1 MLQFKEVK
9 SKPIRKVTL
18 VKGKL
23 PWLDTDPKVKIG
35 SNTVLFPPVGLIDSI
50 AGDFDKKTKFA
61 VRAESGPEKEVSKEK
76 FREVL
81 MAMRENNGEGSKQK
95 EDN

>member
-1 MLQFKEVK
+1 MLQFKEVRN
-9 SKPIRKVTL
+9 KPIRKVTL

-35 SNTVLFPPVGLIDSI
+35 SNTVLFPPAGLIDCI

-61 VRAESGPEKEVSKEK
+61 VRADGEPEKEVTQEK
-76 FREVL
+76 FREEIKAL
-81 MAMRENNGEGSKQK
+81 LK
-95 EDN
+95 EDAS

>member
-35 SNTVLFPPVGLIDSI
+35 SNTVLFPPVELVNCI
-50 AGDFDKKTKFA
+50 AGDFDKKTKFS
-61 VRAESGPEKEVSKEK
+61 VREDGANGKEISQEEFRKELK
-76 FREVL
+76 ALFKEEV
-81 MAMRENNGEGSKQK
+81 
-95 EDN
+95 